1 VLAWLWARVQP
12 FAIRDALVVD
22 ADSGLKNLLL
32 KILKPG
38 IWAIQHVPTNQA
50 ALRATKRKA
59 FELIITSEKTSGM
72 EDVDLLCKIRVERSH
87 IRLIILADLTTP
99 ADVVASMRAH
109 AFSFFSKPYSL
120 EQLGSMVQLA
130 VESPCWDDGIELL
143 SSTPEWIKLEVR
155 CEARTADRLLQ
166 FIKEISAL
174 PDGEGEEVGMA
185 FREILLNAMEHGGG
199 FNPENYVDVEY
210 VRARRMVSC
219 RILDPGPGFTLDE
232 IPHAAVADPAADPLR
247 HAEIRDKLGLRPGG
261 FGILLAQKLVDQVIY
276 GQDGNEVLLIKYL
289 NGQQSKTA

>member
-1 VLAWLWARVQP
+1 VGHVQP

-22 ADSGLKNLLL
+22 ADSGLKKLLL

-72 EDVDLLCKIRVERSH
+72 EDVDLLRKIRVGQPH
-87 IRLIILADLTTP
+87 IRFIILADANTP
-99 ADVVASMRAH
+99 ADVLASMKAH

-120 EQLGSMVQLA
+120 EQLGSMIQLA

-155 CEARTADRLLQ
+155 CQVRTADRLLQ
-166 FIKEISAL
+166 FMREISDL
-174 PDGEGEEVGMA
+174 PDDESEEVGMA

-199 FNPENYVDVEY
+199 FSRENYVDVEY
-210 VRARRMVSC
+210 VRAHRMVSC
-219 RILDPGPGFTLDE
+219 RISDPGPGFTLDE
-232 IPHAAVADPAADPLR
+232 IPHAAVADPADNPVR
-247 HAEIRDKLGLRPGG
+247 HAEIRDKMGLRPGG
-261 FGILLAQKLVDQVIY
+261 FGILLAQKLVDQVIC

-289 NGQQSKTA
+289 DKPQSKTA

>member
-1 VLAWLWARVQP
+1 MGHTLQP

-22 ADSGLKNLLL
+22 ADSGLKQFLL
-32 KILKPG
+32 KILRPG
-38 IWAIQHVPTNQA
+38 TWAIQHVPTNQA

-72 EDVDLLCKIRVERSH
+72 EDVELLRKLRVERPH
-87 IRLIILADLTTP
+87 IRLIILTDATTP
-99 ADVVASMRAH
+99 EDVLASMRAH
-109 AFSFFSKPYSL
+109 AFSFFSKPYSF
-120 EQLGSMVQLA
+120 EQLGSMIQLA

-155 CEARTADRLLQ
+155 CQARTADRLLQ
-166 FIKEISAL
+166 FMKEISDL
-174 PDGEGEEVGMA
+174 PDGEREEVGMA

-199 FNPENYVDVEY
+199 FNRENYVDVEY

-219 RILDPGPGFTLDE
+219 RISDPGPGFTLDE
-232 IPHAAVADPAADPLR
+232 IPHAAVADPADDPVR
-247 HAEIRDKLGLRPGG
+247 HAKIRDKIGLRPGG

-289 NGQQSKTA
+289 DEPQSKTA

>member
-1 VLAWLWARVQP
+1 VGHVQP

-22 ADSGLKNLLL
+22 ADSGLKKLLL

-72 EDVDLLCKIRVERSH
+72 EDVDLLRKIRVERPH
-87 IRLIILADLTTP
+87 LRVIILADATTP
-99 ADVVASMRAH
+99 ADVLASMRAH

-120 EQLGSMVQLA
+120 EQLGSMIQLA

-155 CEARTADRLLQ
+155 CQVRTADRLLQ
-166 FIKEISAL
+166 FMREISDL
-174 PDGEGEEVGMA
+174 PDDESEEVGMA

-199 FNPENYVDVEY
+199 FSRENYVDVEY
-210 VRARRMVSC
+210 VRAHRMVSC
-219 RILDPGPGFTLDE
+219 RISDPGPGFTLDE
-232 IPHAAVADPAADPLR
+232 IPHAAVADPADNPVR
-247 HAEIRDKLGLRPGG
+247 HAEIRDKMGLRPGG
-261 FGILLAQKLVDQVIY
+261 FGILLAQKLVDQVIC

-289 NGQQSKTA
+289 DKPQSKTA

>member
-1 VLAWLWARVQP
+1 MGHVQP

-22 ADSGLKNLLL
+22 ADSGLKKLLL

-38 IWAIQHVPTNQA
+38 IWAIQHVSTNQA

-72 EDVDLLCKIRVERSH
+72 EDVDLLRKIRVGRPH
-87 IRLIILADLTTP
+87 IRFIILTDENTP
-99 ADVVASMRAH
+99 ADVLASMKAH

-120 EQLGSMVQLA
+120 EQLGSMIQLA

-155 CEARTADRLLQ
+155 CQVRTADRLLQ
-166 FIKEISAL
+166 FMKEISDL

-199 FNPENYVDVEY
+199 FDRENYVDVEY
-210 VRARRMVSC
+210 VRAQRMVSC
-219 RILDPGPGFTLDE
+219 RISDPGPGFTLDE
-232 IPHAAVADPAADPLR
+232 IPHAAVADPADNPVR
-247 HAEIRDKLGLRPGG
+247 HAEIRDKMGLRPGG
-261 FGILLAQKLVDQVIY
+261 FGILLAQKLVDQVLY

-289 NGQQSKTA
+289 DKPQSKTA